1 MNGPGLA
8 SSSDMAT
15 FITALEPGPGSGPLL
30 AVKDLIDV
38 AGVPTTAG
46 SRVVAEAAAPAG
58 EDAPC
63 LAGARA
69 AGARLVGKANLY
81 ELAFGASGVN
91 EWYGTPVN
99 PLDPRLVP
107 GGSSSG
113 SAVAVAEGA
122 ADVAYGS
129 DTGGSIRVPS
139 AFCATVGLKTTFGRV
154 PLEGVW
160 PLDPSL
166 DTVGPMAR
174 DVAGVA
180 LGMALLEPGF
190 EPGRTAPS
198 LVGRLRPGGPTDPVV
213 VDPAID
219 AAVDRALAAAGIEI
233 VEMVVEGWGAAYH
246 AATVILESE
255 AATANRA
262 LLGDPARRAGLGETV
277 RRRLQAGAAVG
288 ADRVADARRFQ
299 ARWKKIVAELF
310 RRAPALALPTVPFFP
325 PPLEDAD
332 GHRYTTLTNPL
343 NLAGVPA
350 LSLPVPTSGPL
361 PAGLQLVAPAGG
373 EEVLLATAAVVEAAT
388 EPPR

>member
-1 MNGPGLA
+1 M
-8 SSSDMAT
+8 
-15 FITALEPGPGSGPLL
+15 
-30 AVKDLIDV
+30 KDLIDV

-46 SRVVAEAAAPAG
+46 SRVVAESARPAAA
-58 EDAPC
+58 DAPC
-63 LAGARA
+63 LAGARS

-129 DTGGSIRVPS
+129 DTGGSVRVPA
-139 AFCATVGLKTTFGRV
+139 AFCGTVGLKTTFGRV
-154 PLEGVW
+154 PLAGVW
-160 PLDPSL
+160 PLAPSL

-190 EPGRTAPS
+190 APGAEVPS
-198 LVGRLRPGGPTDPVV
+198 VVARLRPAGPPELVA

-219 AAVDRALAAAGIEI
+219 AAVDRALAAAGIGT
-233 VEMVVEGWGAAYH
+233 VEVVVDDWAAAYE
-246 AATVILESE
+246 ATSAILESE
-255 AATANRA
+255 AAAANEA
-262 LLGDPARRAGLGETV
+262 LLADPDRRARLGASV
-277 RRRLQAGAAVG
+277 RRRLEAGAAVG
-288 ADRVADARRFQ
+288 ADTVAAARRFQ
-299 ARWKKIVAELF
+299 VRWKEIVAGLF
-310 RRAPALALPTVPFFP
+310 VRAPVLVLPAVRFFP
-325 PPLEDAD
+325 PPLEEAD
-332 GHRYTTLTNPL
+332 RHQYTTFTNPV
-343 NLAGVPA
+343 NLAGTPA

-373 EEVLLATAAVVEAAT
+373 EELLLATAAVIEAAV
-388 EPPR
+388 ERPR

>member
-1 MNGPGLA
+1 
-8 SSSDMAT
+8 MAT
-15 FITALEPGPGSGPLL
+15 FITALEPGSGSGPRL

-46 SRVVAEAAAPAG
+46 SPVVAESAAPAR

-63 LAGARA
+63 MAGARA

-81 ELAFGASGVN
+81 ELALGASGVN

-139 AFCATVGLKTTFGRV
+139 AFCGTVGLKTTFGRV
-154 PLEGVW
+154 PLAGVW
-160 PLDPSL
+160 PLAASL

-190 EPGRTAPS
+190 APAPQAAS
-198 LVGRLRPGGPTDPVV
+198 VVARLRPAGADELVG
-213 VDPAID
+213 VDPLID
-219 AAVDRALAAAGIEI
+219 AAVDRALAAAGIAT
-233 VEMVVEGWGAAYH
+233 VEVVVDGWDAAYE
-246 AATVILESE
+246 ATSVVLESE
-255 AATANRA
+255 AAAANRA
-262 LLGDPARRAGLGETV
+262 LLADPGRRA
-277 RRRLQAGAAVG
+277 RLGAAVRSRLEAG
-288 ADRVADARRFQ
+288 ADLRPERVAAARRFRPRWRETL
-299 ARWKKIVAELF
+299 ARLF
-310 RRAPALALPTVPFFP
+310 GRAPVLALPAVRFFP
-325 PPLEDAD
+325 PPLEEAD
-332 GHRYTTLTNPL
+332 RHRYTTYTNPF

-350 LSLPVPTSGPL
+350 LSLPVPTPGPV

-373 EEVLLATAAVVEAAT
+373 EELLLATAAVIEAAV
-388 EPPR
+388 

>member
-1 MNGPGLA
+1 M
-8 SSSDMAT
+8 ST
-15 FITALEPGPGSGPLL
+15 FITALDPGPGSGPLL

-46 SRVVAEAAAPAG
+46 SRVVAASASPAAG
-58 EDAPC
+58 DAPC

-91 EWYGTPVN
+91 EWFGTPVN

-113 SAVAVAEGA
+113 SAVAVAEGS

-139 AFCATVGLKTTFGRV
+139 AFCGTVGLKTTFGRV
-154 PLEGVW
+154 PLAGVW
-160 PLDPSL
+160 PLASSL

-174 DVAGVA
+174 DVAGVV

-190 EPGRTAPS
+190 RPASGPPP
-198 LVGRLRPGGPTDPVV
+198 LLGRLRPDGPPELVV
-213 VDPAID
+213 VDPVID
-219 AAVDRALAAAGIEI
+219 AAVDRALAIAGID
-233 VEMVVEGWGAAYH
+233 VVEITVDGWADAYD
-246 AATVILESE
+246 ATTAILDSE
-255 AATANRA
+255 AAAANRR
-262 LLGDPARRAGLGETV
+262 LLEDPVRRAGLGETV
-277 RRRLQAGAAVG
+277 RRRLEAGAAVG
-288 ADRVADARRFQ
+288 ADRVAGAHRFR
-299 ARWKKIVAELF
+299 AKWRDVLAVLF
-310 RRAPALALPTVPFFP
+310 ERAPVLALPTVRFFP
-325 PPLEDAD
+325 PPLEEADA
-332 GHRYTTLTNPL
+332 HRYTTFTNPV

-350 LSLPVPTSGPL
+350 LSLPVPTPGRL

-373 EEVLLATAAVVEAAT
+373 EELLLATAAVIEAAV
-388 EPPR
+388 PSPR

>member
-1 MNGPGLA
+1 
-8 SSSDMAT
+8 MAT
-15 FITALEPGPGSGPLL
+15 FITALDPGPGPGPLL

-38 AGVPTTAG
+38 AGVATTAG
-46 SRVVAEAAAPAG
+46 SRVVARSAAPAG
-58 EDAPC
+58 HDAPC

-99 PLDPRLVP
+99 PLDAGLVP

-139 AFCATVGLKTTFGRV
+139 AFCGTVGLKTTFGRV
-154 PLEGVW
+154 PVAGVW
-160 PLDPSL
+160 PLAPSL
-166 DTVGPMAR
+166 DTVGPMGR
-174 DVAGVA
+174 DVAAVV

-190 EPGRTAPS
+190 TPAPAPPP
-198 LVGRLRPGGPTDPVV
+198 LVARLRPAGPDGLLAVDPV
-213 VDPAID
+213 ID

-233 VEMVVEGWGAAYH
+233 AEVVVGDWEAAYG
-246 AATVILESE
+246 ATTVILESE
-255 AATANRA
+255 AAASNRA
-262 LLGDPARRAGLGETV
+262 LLDDRTCRAGLGATV
-277 RRRLQAGAAVG
+277 RRRLEAGAAVE
-288 ADRVADARRFQ
+288 ADRVAAARGFRG
-299 ARWKKIVAELF
+299 RWQETVAGLF
-310 RRAPALALPTVPFFP
+310 GRAPVLALPTVPFFP
-325 PPLEDAD
+325 PPLGEAD
-332 GHRYTTLTNPL
+332 GHRYTTFTNPF

-350 LSLPVPTSGPL
+350 LSLPVPTTGPL

-373 EEVLLATAAVVEAAT
+373 EELLLATAAVIEAAVG
-388 EPPR
+388 PPR